1 MFLYSH
7 AHSTYSTVASTAVSV
22 LSRLP
27 STVLQLLPLCLLW
40 LFCIFFFVL
49 LLVLKCSK
57 RVCFFICTRLCVS
70 VCVCV
75 CVLALYVVC
84 LSVSSLSLWR
94 DTDRDTDISHRT
106 TKKVKNAARVY
117 LCMPISLSFPPSPSL
132 SLSLSRKLA
141 WHNNF
146 RQRVFCPK
154 MKVKLFRAALIN
166 VFYVAPKSMLQ
177 FSFALC
183 SGPKFPTRPSWPLSV
198 CVCVSFSVCVRVFVC
213 AEVLGVNRWKLISRS
228 AINVVIGHTHTLA
241 LTHTRGKRS
250 TARAN

>member
-1 MFLYSH
+1 M
-7 AHSTYSTVASTAVSV
+7 AVV
-22 LSRLP
+22 FW
-27 STVLQLLPLCLLW
+27 LL
-40 LFCIFFFVL
+40 CIFFFVL
-49 LLVLKCSK
+49 LLVLKRSK
-57 RVCFFICTRLCVS
+57 RVCSFICTRLCVS
-70 VCVCV
+70 VCACV

-154 MKVKLFRAALIN
+154 NESKTFPCGFNKCILCGAKKYAT
-166 VFYVAPKSMLQ
+166 VFI
-177 FSFALC
+177 C
-183 SGPKFPTRPSWPLSV
+183 SLLWPQIPHTAELPLSV